1 MKTRSH
7 TRAAK
12 LKRDFVQ
19 KMRLRGDT
27 GFSCPS
33 YRELDQQTY
42 LRAMQELVQHVEKAN
57 KGSSHDQLTT
67 TDGWGSRNRETMD
80 IPDEESKQSMN
91 STSSRRRS
99 KRIHESRVNHPDEGE
114 LHATIPRPIAPRNKK
129 GGRHSEFNPTH
140 CTTSV
145 LSPPVS
151 LVGDIMFHLD
161 FQRATVSRDN
171 LGNVKQQ
178 FPVSTSSEIGPPP
191 ALRRSVSLAKM
202 NEIITLEGEFM
213 KFLGF

>member
-1 MKTRSH
+1 MVHHMKTRSH

-57 KGSSHDQLTT
+57 KGSSHEQLTA
-67 TDGWGSRNRETMD
+67 TD
-80 IPDEESKQSMN
+80 ILDEESKQSMN
-91 STSSRRRS
+91 STSGRRRS

-114 LHATIPRPIAPRNKK
+114 LHATIPRPIAPRTRK
-129 GGRHSEFNPTH
+129 GGRHSKSDPTH
-140 CTTSV
+140 CATSM

-151 LVGDIMFHLD
+151 LVSDIVFHLD
-161 FQRATVSRDN
+161 FERAVISRDS

-178 FPVSTSSEIGPPP
+178 FPVSKSSDGPPP
-191 ALRRSVSLAKM
+191 NVRRSVSLAKM